1 MQLLRR
7 AAAGAAVL
15 LIRGADGIKA
25 HFSHRFEYEDFM
37 AAPMNANSMVVRW
50 NSQCPVQE
58 FGMEVGAEV
67 VITVEHAEAPVAF
80 SLFNYEQW
88 ATYRSLVFDVA
99 SLEAYKET
107 LAITCMHA
115 ATTRV
120 MFDPTVDALNTT
132 YKIQIAASSQYTF
145 QVESCTMQNNFVNA
159 SISMVNLG
167 WDNELSEHMGVEQL
181 GLIPLYK
188 VVTAMYAL
196 GTVAWLADCLV
207 KTKYTPTINF
217 VLAAAL
223 VGEAAKATTKL
234 LYYKDFSA
242 NGIEHSVVATA
253 RNVFEGATDTVF
265 MSFLVLCA
273 MGWSWSRRKLTLPER
288 RFFSMV
294 LVLYSTV
301 ATIKATCSAKEPTC
315 QAYFLTEYAIK
326 SLVML
331 GIIIALNY
339 NITRMQMHS
348 DGMRWHGDNVPVH
361 YACLEL
367 LRNFRLSFVA
377 YLLMPSV
384 VVLVNAGLLLPPGSW
399 RLHWASCM
407 NEELFM
413 LGIYCHLA
421 YTLRPMSPSV
431 FQVICKPD
439 PPTE

>member
-315 QAYFLTEYAIK
+315 QAYFVRI
-326 SLVML
+326 
-331 GIIIALNY
+331 
-339 NITRMQMHS
+339 
-348 DGMRWHGDNVPVH
+348 
-361 YACLEL
+361 
-367 LRNFRLSFVA
+367 
-377 YLLMPSV
+377 
-384 VVLVNAGLLLPPGSW
+384 
-399 RLHWASCM
+399 HW
-407 NEELFM
+407 FDD
-413 LGIYCHLA
+413 
-421 YTLRPMSPSV
+421 V
-431 FQVICKPD
+431 
-439 PPTE
+439 